1 MDFWKGCVGLKMLR
15 STGLDVLHCR
25 VSRECD
31 VYLIITVRLMGVSFA
46 DYVRIRNDLRGE
58 IYDILKEAGET
69 PAGLQLAAVMSD
81 RHTL

>member
-1 MDFWKGCVGLKMLR
+1 
-15 STGLDVLHCR
+15 
-25 VSRECD
+25 
-31 VYLIITVRLMGVSFA
+31 MGVSFA

-58 IYDILKEAGET
+58 IQDILKEAGEN